1 MHFEKIGSNVA
12 RGPPHEPHARHI
24 WRLLLHTT
32 IDRFDPASHH
42 PFTEDISTPKLL
54 ISEEDQWV
62 RQELIETLND
72 FKQLIIA
79 HLSPRIQQFTS
90 YVKKSSVGHSVDT
103 RSFHHHKR
111 TRIKSQ
117 KSVVKVIHDMWI
129 EKWIF
134 IKRGKHLTALIKV
147 VRFLEALRLPP

>member
-1 MHFEKIGSNVA
+1 MLLEALLMNHMRDIYGGSSST
-12 RGPPHEPHARHI
+12 PP
-24 WRLLLHTT
+24 
-32 IDRFDPASHH
+32 
-42 PFTEDISTPKLL
+42 STDSTLQVITLSLKTSRPPKLL
-54 ISEEDQWV
+54 RSEEDQWV
-62 RQELIETLND
+62 RQELIKTLND

-79 HLSPRIQQFTS
+79 HLSPHTQQFTS
-90 YVKKSSVGHSVDT
+90 YVKKSSVGHLVDT

-111 TRIKSQ
+111 TRIKYQ
-117 KSVVKVIHDMWI
+117 KSVVKVIRDMLI